1 MDIQF
6 DSNPKQLVCLT
17 DTIEFIKLAIKKIS
31 LTLMNPASYEQII
44 DNGAN

>member
-17 DTIEFIKLAIKKIS
+17 DTTEFIKLAIKKIS
-31 LTLMNPASYEQII
+31 LMNPASYEQII